1 MSFHNAYHLT
11 CVSLTLDVGYLFTA
25 APAKCSCCSLP
36 WTGYLLTAAP
46 PDLECGV
53 AVLGPIRRFLVIKG
67 LRFSA
72 PTPKAQ
78 CLLWH
83 CIVSLSFISCL
94 SETQHSMEFR
104 ITLPQ
109 SNSLLFK
116 QNTLQ
121 FSGNNAIVSVPST
134 SPFLTP
140 TVFGAVPFHEGAA
153 VEWNA
158 CIRSE
163 FSAYATRVCR
173 VPQTYFLHP

>member
-1 MSFHNAYHLT
+1 MPSCNNYHLT
-11 CVSLTLDVGYLFTA
+11 WVSLTLDMGYLFTA

-83 CIVSLSFISCL
+83 CIVSLSFISASL
-94 SETQHSMEFR
+94 KHNIPWNSELHYHNPTPFCSSRTHCSSQTSLF
-104 ITLPQ
+104 LC
-109 SNSLLFK
+109 SLL
-116 QNTLQ
+116 
-121 FSGNNAIVSVPST
+121 SG
-134 SPFLTP
+134 
-140 TVFGAVPFHEGAA
+140 
-153 VEWNA
+153 
-158 CIRSE
+158 
-163 FSAYATRVCR
+163 
-173 VPQTYFLHP
+173 